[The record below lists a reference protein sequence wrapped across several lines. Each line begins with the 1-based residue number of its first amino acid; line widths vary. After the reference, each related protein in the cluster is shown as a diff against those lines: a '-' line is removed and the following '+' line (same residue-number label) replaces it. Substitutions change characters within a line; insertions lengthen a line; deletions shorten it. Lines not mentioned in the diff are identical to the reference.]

1 MSLAP
6 SVTRTDSKAAG
17 SAWRAYLPGV
27 AGLAYVVAWVAG
39 LAIWP
44 ANLALNA
51 TAGQVAAS
59 YRAHPAQAVA
69 QYLLIEGLAGV
80 LLGIV
85 LACVLR
91 AARDRAGRWAAGPA
105 ALSAIA
111 VLTSLSQ
118 CVIGLFITA
127 AATAG
132 RTARCGQLSDLVNRL
147 DGVKMLALAAAAAWL
162 AVTVT
167 VLPRWLRALA
177 VPTGPGPD
185 RIRLRLPHPVQR
197 AGLDRLHLRPAPAAL
212 GRWRRPRPH
221 RDRAASSADPGPGSC
236 SVLTGAPRQPLPGHL
251 ARAEPAP
258 ASFGRRP
265 ARRGL
270 DRRRHLGIEP
280 AAQVGRPRS
289 SGPFLPARGGAGGPR
304 KPRSGRRGRARPE
317 S

>member
-1 MSLAP
+1 MSIAP
-6 SVTRTDSKAAG
+6 SVTRTDSKAVG
-17 SAWRAYLPGV
+17 SVWRAYLPGV

-44 ANLALNA
+44 VNLALNA

-80 LLGIV
+80 LLGLV
-85 LACVLR
+85 LVCVLR
-91 AARDRAGRWAAGPA
+91 AARDRVGRRAAGPA

-177 VPTGPGPD
+177 VPLGLALIASGCAYLTRSNALAWTAFISGPLLLLWVAGAGLALTATA
-185 RIRLRLPHPVQR
+185 RRVQR
-197 AGLDRLHLRPAPAAL
+197 IPVPVPAP
-212 GRWRRPRPH
+212 
-221 RDRAASSADPGPGSC
+221 C
-236 SVLTGAPRQPLPGHL
+236 
-251 ARAEPAP
+251 
-258 ASFGRRP
+258 
-265 ARRGL
+265 
-270 DRRRHLGIEP
+270 
-280 AAQVGRPRS
+280 
-289 SGPFLPARGGAGGPR
+289 
-304 KPRSGRRGRARPE
+304 
-317 S
+317 